1 MPVTLRD
8 VEHIA
13 MLARLRFSE
22 AEKEKFTH
30 ELNRILA
37 AMEKLNEL
45 DTSSV
50 APLAHVVDLAPLLR
64 GDRVQPSLDRGEA
77 VKNAPSVRDGFFSVP
92 RVPGER
98 D

>member
-13 MLARLRFSE
+13 MLARLSFSE
-22 AEKEKFTH
+22 PEKEKFTH

-45 DTSSV
+45 DTGGV
-50 APLAHVVDLAPLLR
+50 TPLAHVVDLTPLLR
-64 GDRVQPSLDRGEA
+64 DDRVQPSLDRGEA
-77 VKNAPSVRDGFFSVP
+77 LRNAPKVRDGFFSVP

-98 D
+98 E